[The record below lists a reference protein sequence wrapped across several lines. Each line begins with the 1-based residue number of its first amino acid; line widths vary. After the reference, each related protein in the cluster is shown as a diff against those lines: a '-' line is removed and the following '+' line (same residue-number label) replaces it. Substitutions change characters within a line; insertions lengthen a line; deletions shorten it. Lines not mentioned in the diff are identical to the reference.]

1 MDRIEPAQPEMPA
14 SPVRQGIKWQ
24 SADEE
29 AGHGQGGRPPLR
41 RAHSRG
47 SMSIHSAHSRAGS
60 IDPSAAIPIQY
71 RTLSIDVE
79 DYQANAA
86 QSKKKDAVATDLADL
101 EWHTITVDELV
112 RRLSSSLK
120 DGLSDEQVQRRVK
133 QYGKNAPTPPQSRRV
148 RQTLGYFF
156 KGFGP
161 ILLAG
166 SVLVF
171 IAWKPLGDPPQTANL
186 ALAIVLL
193 AVFFIQAGFNMWQD
207 WSSSR
212 VMASIKTM
220 LPDECLTVRE
230 GIQRDL
236 LAQDVVPGD
245 VVVIKAGN
253 KLPADVRFVDVSSDA
268 KFDRSVLTGES
279 VPISASV
286 DSTDNNYLETRCIG
300 LQGTHC
306 VSGTCL
312 GVVVATGDRTVF
324 GRIAK
329 LTSEPKKG
337 MTTLE
342 KEVANFVWIIC
353 SIMLLMIILVIA
365 LWAGWLRKEHPNWIS
380 VPNLIVSC
388 VSVAVA
394 FIPEGLPVA
403 LTASLTISANM
414 MRKNKVLCKSLKTV
428 ETLGAVSVICSDK
441 TGTLTQNKMVVTE
454 AAVAGQIMTAEEAL
468 STLLANRDA
477 SELAGNALEQLRT
490 VAGLCNAGEFD
501 AATQH
506 LELKER
512 RVRGDATDQAILRF
526 AESLGSVAESRRFWH
541 TRFDLAFNSK
551 NKFMIRV
558 FGNANRA
565 GLADAIPTDTCAIFE
580 PGDLLLTIKG
590 APDVLLPKCS
600 RYVGKSGASISLTP
614 AMLEKVEKI
623 KNDWSAQGRRVILLA
638 HKPIS
643 RSSLKNSVQSSG
655 FEREMTEHAASG
667 LTLVGLV
674 AIVDPPRPEIPD
686 VVQTLRRAGVR
697 IFMVTGDFAL
707 TAQAI
712 ARECRII
719 TNPDSAV
726 ADISALLRDAPAA
739 AAAAPPG
746 KHVRFDSDAEAPL
759 PTSIVLT
766 GADVQS
772 LLPAQWDALVGS
784 YSEVVFARTTPEQK
798 LRIVRELQAR
808 GHVVGMTGDGVNDAP
823 ALRAADVGI
832 AVGGGSDI
840 AIEAADMVLL
850 DSFGSVVEAVR
861 YGRTTFD
868 NLKKTIAYLLPA
880 GSFSEF
886 WPVMTNVAF
895 GLPQILSSFLMIIIC
910 CFTDSLAA
918 TSLAYEKPEA
928 DVLLRP
934 PRRVGVDHL
943 VDWKLIVQSYGVVGM
958 METTASFA
966 MSYWYLERQGISF
979 SRTWFAFGTLP
990 PDVDPQFYAQQLKV
1004 ASSIY
1009 FVTLVVM
1016 QWFNLLAVRTRTLSL
1031 FQHAPVGNKE
1041 TQNLWLFPAV
1051 AFALAMA
1058 FFWLYVP
1065 SLQAVIDTTPVP
1077 VEYWFLPMAFGMAI
1091 LLLDEAR
1098 KFCVR
1103 TWPRGFLAR
1112 VAW

>member
-1 MDRIEPAQPEMPA
+1 MDRIEPATSA
-14 SPVRQGIKWQ
+14 SPSRQGIKWQ
-24 SADEE
+24 PTDEE
-29 AGHGQGGRPPLR
+29 AGQGQRGRLQLR
-41 RAHSRG
+41 RTHSRG
-47 SMSIHSAHSRAGS
+47 SMSIYSAHSAAAS

-79 DYQANAA
+79 DYQASAA
-86 QSKKKDAVATDLADL
+86 QAKKKDAVATDLAHL
-101 EWHTITVDELV
+101 EWHRITVEELV
-112 RRLSSSLK
+112 RRLSSSIK
-120 DGLSDEQVQRRVK
+120 DGLSEEQVQRRVK
-133 QYGKNAPTPPQSRRV
+133 QYGKNAPTPPQSHRV

-171 IAWKPLGDPPQTANL
+171 IAWRPLGSPPQTANL

-220 LPDECLTVRE
+220 LPDECLALRDGV
-230 GIQRDL
+230 QRDL

-253 KLPADVRFVDVSSDA
+253 KLPADVRFCQVSSDA

-279 VPISASV
+279 VPVSASV
-286 DSTDNNYLETRCIG
+286 DSTDNNYLETQCIG

-353 SIMLLMIILVIA
+353 SIMLLMVVLVVA
-365 LWAGWLRKEHPNWIS
+365 LWAGWLRKEHPDWIN

-441 TGTLTQNKMVVTE
+441 TGTLTQNKMMVTE
-454 AAVAGQIMTAEEAL
+454 AAVAGQIMTAEEAHDM
-468 STLLANRDA
+468 LLASHDA

-506 LELKER
+506 LGLKER

-541 TRFDLAFNSK
+541 MCFDLAFNSK

-558 FGNANRA
+558 FSNANRA
-565 GLADAIPTDTCAIFE
+565 GLANAIPTDTCAIFE

-590 APDVLLPKCS
+590 APDVLLPRCS
-600 RYVGKSGASISLTP
+600 RYVGKSGVSITLTP
-614 AMLEKVEKI
+614 TMLDKIEKT
-623 KNDWSAQGRRVILLA
+623 KNDWSAQGRRVLLLA

-643 RSSLKNSVQSSG
+643 RSSLKNSLFRILACHDQ
-655 FEREMTEHAASG
+655 
-667 LTLVGLV
+667 
-674 AIVDPPRPEIPD
+674 
-686 VVQTLRRAGVR
+686 RRV
-697 IFMVTGDFAL
+697 
-707 TAQAI
+707 
-712 ARECRII
+712 
-719 TNPDSAV
+719 
-726 ADISALLRDAPAA
+726 
-739 AAAAPPG
+739 
-746 KHVRFDSDAEAPL
+746 
-759 PTSIVLT
+759 
-766 GADVQS
+766 
-772 LLPAQWDALVGS
+772 
-784 YSEVVFARTTPEQK
+784 
-798 LRIVRELQAR
+798 
-808 GHVVGMTGDGVNDAP
+808 
-823 ALRAADVGI
+823 
-832 AVGGGSDI
+832 
-840 AIEAADMVLL
+840 
-850 DSFGSVVEAVR
+850 
-861 YGRTTFD
+861 
-868 NLKKTIAYLLPA
+868 
-880 GSFSEF
+880 
-886 WPVMTNVAF
+886 
-895 GLPQILSSFLMIIIC
+895 C

-934 PRRVGVDHL
+934 PRRVGVDRL

-979 SRTWFAFGTLP
+979 SRTWFAFGALP
-990 PDVDPQFYAQQLKV
+990 PNVDPQFYADQLKL

-1051 AFALAMA
+1051 AFALVMA

-1077 VEYWFLPMAFGMAI
+1077 VEYWFLPMTFGLAI

-1103 TWPRGFLAR
+1103 RWPRGFLAR